1 MMNEEMQSNK
11 QNVSLT
17 INTPLNLNFTEKLLE
32 NLYESQNSW
41 NLVNEKFEAF
51 KVQYEIMQ
59 SRREEGVEADQVR
72 GPFDPNDSWNE
83 DISALGGRRRPET
96 KSGHFDDST
105 PRGRFE
111 ENLEV
116 DPFSDSEEG
125 APQKHQIKH
134 LILERDDPSADPNLN
149 EEIIT
154 PYVIVNK
161 TDMAFDVKRL
171 YGRDRRDAA
180 VENKRRYRQLLDE
193 DSEAEANLH
202 KRKCLINHYRLEQGQ
217 IIDYMVDYNDDKF
230 KLGSGG
236 YQEEMADNYGQETH
250 AQPLEDSPYGW
261 GAGLAVPSTS
271 DQKANIHSDSIGE
284 YKSEFI
290 KIQFDARSLDT
301 KLSQENFQENREIK
315 KIDLNELGYR
325 THILREGKHM
335 EKLFYGVKLIDFKK
349 VFTIRTQ
356 SQLVN
361 RTGFDYLVH
370 LRF

>member
-1 MMNEEMQSNK
+1 
-11 QNVSLT
+11 
-17 INTPLNLNFTEKLLE
+17 
-32 NLYESQNSW
+32 
-41 NLVNEKFEAF
+41 
-51 KVQYEIMQ
+51 
-59 SRREEGVEADQVR
+59 
-72 GPFDPNDSWNE
+72 
-83 DISALGGRRRPET
+83 
-96 KSGHFDDST
+96 
-105 PRGRFE
+105 
-111 ENLEV
+111 
-116 DPFSDSEEG
+116 
-125 APQKHQIKH
+125 
-134 LILERDDPSADPNLN
+134 
-149 EEIIT
+149 
-154 PYVIVNK
+154 
-161 TDMAFDVKRL
+161 MAFDVKRL

-180 VENKRRYRQLLDE
+180 AENKRRYRQLLAE
-193 DSEAEANLH
+193 DNEVEANLH
-202 KRKCLINHYRLEQGQ
+202 KRKCLINHYRLDQGQ

-250 AQPLEDSPYGW
+250 TQPLEDSPYGW
-261 GAGLAVPSTS
+261 GAGIAVPSPS

-301 KLSQENFQENREIK
+301 MLSQENFQENREIK

-361 RTGFDYLVH
+361 RTGYDYLVH
-370 LRF
+370 LRFQDFSLLKFLESGDSLPLPMRYDRSKIQIKLVDAVGRESGDVAGNVASPRAQAPKRLRCPRTGRLRQAEETQESNIKDFRDP